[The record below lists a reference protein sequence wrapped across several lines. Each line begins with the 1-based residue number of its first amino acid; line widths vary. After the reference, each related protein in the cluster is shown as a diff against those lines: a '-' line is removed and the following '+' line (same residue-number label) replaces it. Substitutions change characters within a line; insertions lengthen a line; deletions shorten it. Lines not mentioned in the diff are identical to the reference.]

1 MEDENK
7 IVTAELLK
15 NRYLGINEVNV
26 SLMELYT
33 EHNQKI
39 KELIGKGYSKATLI
53 KHTVSMKHVVDFMQY
68 KYSRNDILLKEITV
82 DFIREYEHYLRTVR
96 NCSNNTTVKYIS
108 NMGKILLLAEQKE
121 IIKKIR

>member
-1 MEDENK
+1 LEDENK

-26 SLMELYT
+26 SLVELYT

-82 DFIREYEHYLRTVR
+82 EFIREYEHYLRTVR

>member
-7 IVTAELLK
+7 IVTVELLK

-26 SLMELYT
+26 SLVELYT

-82 DFIREYEHYLRTVR
+82 EFIREYEHYLRTVR